1 MDKKA
6 ILLIGDG
13 VSATDLRYASG
24 FSAPDN
30 FIFMQSGSRK
40 ICAVS
45 ALEYNR
51 ALSSALPGVE
61 VLRSNANSVETIR
74 GIAAEWNIRT
84 LVVPETFPVGLAEK
98 LKAAG
103 FALEIAAC
111 ALFPE
116 REFKSALE
124 VRSRCTRRTYC
135 TAGCSRS
142 HPCGGCRSC
151 RYAQTPLR

>member
-45 ALEYNR
+45 ALEYNVPYPPHCR
-51 ALSSALPGVE
+51 
-61 VLRSNANSVETIR
+61 
-74 GIAAEWNIRT
+74 EWKCC
-84 LVVPETFPVGLAEK
+84 GAMQ
-98 LKAAG
+98 
-103 FALEIAAC
+103 
-111 ALFPE
+111 
-116 REFKSALE
+116 
-124 VRSRCTRRTYC
+124 
-135 TAGCSRS
+135 TAWK
-142 HPCGGCRSC
+142 P
-151 RYAQTPLR
+151 